1 LEDVYTE
8 HSLAETFCRHYLDTL
23 ADCLPKAHRT
33 YGFEYEFL
41 PAGMLGIQDMVRID
55 RVLEK
60 LGGQQSGGDR
70 VFENGM
76 LVTFEPGGQIEYC
89 SPPLRADESEKFE
102 ELLSFIDFVNDRIQ
116 SSLGIEYLGVGFL
129 PGRANYPLCLR
140 SPRYLQL
147 HRRLARAGTRGHEM
161 MKGTASIHLHISI
174 GNLDELLPLFY
185 FLCELSGSDDFGMS
199 PERRDIWSRTDPTRS
214 GPPPC
219 CSESLNGP
227 DQLIGRLIRYA
238 LEVVVLGEE
247 VPFGKSTDRSFSAF
261 LYHMTTIFTDVRFNL
276 KGPTLELRTL
286 DSMPVDDFRAKWRQ
300 FIDKAK
306 TIR

>member
-1 LEDVYTE
+1 MEDVFTE
-8 HSLAETFCRHYLDTL
+8 KSLAERFCRHYTDTL
-23 ADCLPKAHRT
+23 AVCLPKAYRT

-55 RVLEK
+55 RILEK

-70 VFENGM
+70 IFENGM
-76 LVTFEPGGQIEYC
+76 IVTFEPGGQIEYC
-89 SPPLRADESEKFE
+89 SPPLHADELEKFE
-102 ELLSFIDFVNDRIQ
+102 ELLSFIGFVNERIR
-116 SSLGIEYLGVGFL
+116 SSLGIEYLAVGFL

-185 FLCELSGSDDFGMS
+185 FLCQLSGNEDFGMS
-199 PERRDIWSRTDPTRS
+199 PERRNIWNHTDPTRS

-219 CSESLNGP
+219 CSETLGGP
-227 DQLIGRLIRYA
+227 EPLIERLIRYA
-238 LEVVVLGEE
+238 LQVVVLGEE

-286 DSMPVDDFRAKWRQ
+286 DSMPIDNFRSKWLQ
-300 FIDKAK
+300 FIDMAK